1 MFKILACIA
10 IDITLVGC
18 VFAVFKNITDLYI
31 ELGVGELFLIVIG
44 LAIGIIATT
53 FGLVGH
59 IRNWLNK

>member
-18 VFAVFKNITDLYI
+18 VVAVVNNIADLYL
-31 ELGVGELFLIVIG
+31 ELGIGELALIVIC
-44 LAIGIIATT
+44 LAVGIIATT

-59 IRNWLNK
+59 IRKWLDK

>member
-10 IDITLVGC
+10 IDITLVGF
-18 VFAVFKNITDLYI
+18 VVAVVNNIADLYI
-31 ELGVGELFLIVIG
+31 NLGIGELLLIVIC